1 MPNGR
6 LPTAIGAPV
15 TWPEERSMRVTV
27 ASALLVTHSLP
38 PATARSWGDRPTGIF
53 VTRRPTTR
61 ATARSLDSAT
71 HTAPRATTGLSGWRP
86 TASGSP
92 CCLPVSASKRCSV
105 PALALATSTRPPE
118 NVMPSG
124 PRSVASVEGCA
135 GLAEAGLGVRVGVAV
150 AAAFSPATNAATA
163 SISAADSES
172 LKAGIVPLPF
182 STVVLTTAALGLRLS
197 RFGPTLPFVPAAAS
211 VWQPPQLEVKT
222 FLPSGA
228 APPPPPPAAAA
239 GLTAFAPINVG
250 PTSSASTVKA
260 AASQVTG
267 ARMRSTLRSTSGGG
281 EPVLGD
287 EPQPAGQPGRDQERE
302 QQAAG
307 QRQRDRWEPAAAHDH
322 DLGRERAVEQAAEQ
336 RVREHP
342 RRRGLEGEL
351 VEAVVRDRK
360 AEQERQPAGD
370 AVRAADPLRRVAER
384 ELPVHPRRRQHLRDR
399 QQRRGAGQPHFHR
412 DGVAEAERDREVAGR
427 VVEVTVDPQRD
438 RHERPDGRHPQQPRP
453 GFVGA
458 RCGGA
463 FQGAKPLG
471 ACARSQASA
480 PDGDHFQIRG
490 RDRDRVP

>member
-6 LPTAIGAPV
+6 LPTGIGAPV
-15 TWPEERSMRVTV
+15 TWAEERSMRVTV

-124 PRSVASVEGCA
+124 PRSVASVDGCA
-135 GLAEAGLGVRVGVAV
+135 GPAEAGLGVRVGVAV

-211 VWQPPQLEVKT
+211 VWQPPQLEVKI

-228 APPPPPPAAAA
+228 APPPPPPPPAAAA
-239 GLTAFAPINVG
+239 GLSAFAPISVG

-267 ARMRSTLRSTSGGG
+267 ARMRSMLRSTSGGG

-287 EPQPAGQPGRDQERE
+287 EPQAAGQPGRDQKRE

-307 QRQRDRWEPAAAHDH
+307 QRQRDRREPAAAHDH

-351 VEAVVRDRK
+351 VEAVVGDRQ

-370 AVRAADPLRRVAER
+370 AVRAADPPRRVAER
-384 ELPVHPRRRQHLRDR
+384 ELPVHPRGRQHLRDR
-399 QQRRGAGQPHFHR
+399 QQRRGAGQPHLHR

-427 VVEVTVDPQRD
+427 VMGVAVDPERD
-438 RHERPDGRHPQQPRP
+438 RHERPDGRRRQQARPR
-453 GFVGA
+453 FVGA
-458 RCGGA
+458 RCDGG
-463 FQGAKPLG
+463 FHGCNPL
-471 ACARSQASA
+471 
-480 PDGDHFQIRG
+480 
-490 RDRDRVP
+490 